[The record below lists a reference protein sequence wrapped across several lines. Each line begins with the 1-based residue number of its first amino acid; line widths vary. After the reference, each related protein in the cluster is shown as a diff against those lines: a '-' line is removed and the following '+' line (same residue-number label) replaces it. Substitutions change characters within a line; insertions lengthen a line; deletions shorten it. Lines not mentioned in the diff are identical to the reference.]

1 MKIKG
6 KSLLRWMGVLEII
19 LAVGGFFLIRWILSQ
34 DLTQVDGFYASA
46 ATGSLWALMTIYG
59 TLAVQL
65 IAGIL
70 GVALA
75 GNLKQS
81 GICYVFGLLLI
92 LVQSAAYF
100 NQSFNLQMIL
110 QNTLQLLPAALYFYG
125 AALNQQQNK
134 AAQK

>member
-6 KSLLRWMGVLEII
+6 KALLRWMGVLEIV

-34 DLTQVDGFYASA
+34 DLTAVDGFLASA
-46 ATGSLWALMTIYG
+46 AGGSLWALMTIYG

-75 GNLKQS
+75 GNLKYAS
-81 GICYVFGLLLI
+81 ICYVVGMVLI
-92 LVQSAAYF
+92 LVQSAGYF
-100 NQSFNLQMIL
+100 TQTFNVQMFL

-125 AALNQQQNK
+125 AALNQQQSK
-134 AAQK
+134 APQK